1 MDPRRDNQRAPLDSR
16 ENFSENEIAECSN
29 AIEENISR
37 NSAVYIEEVYIP
49 PSQKIRAI
57 CTVGLPFAFHI
68 YIYRHYN
75 LLDVDCSQLH
85 FPRRSGEIY
94 DIRII
99 YNDKHQ
105 YRKSPD
111 LI

>member
-49 PSQKIRAI
+49 PSENTRYMYSWF
-57 CTVGLPFAFHI
+57 TVRVPYI
-68 YIYRHYN
+68 YIST
-75 LLDVDCSQLH
+75 L
-85 FPRRSGEIY
+85 
-94 DIRII
+94 
-99 YNDKHQ
+99 
-105 YRKSPD
+105 
-111 LI
+111 